1 MSELPNVADFDYT
14 SMCALGSNRCACGPV
29 KGLDNFWNMLDDSW
43 NVLEPVF
50 ILMVHLWFIVFTIY
64 LIRFLSSV
72 MKSD

>member
-43 NVLEPVF
+43 NVLLKQMLQDAEVF
-50 ILMVHLWFIVFTIY
+50 A
-64 LIRFLSSV
+64 
-72 MKSD
+72 